1 MSGTGP
7 AENYVVY
14 AVALGPDNH
23 LLIGGRFSSVNAVP
37 RSNLAR
43 LYR

>member
-7 AENYVVY
+7 AEIYVVY
-14 AVALGPDNH
+14 AVALELDQR
-23 LLIGGRFSSVNAVP
+23 LLIGGRFSSVSGVL

-43 LYR
+43 LHK